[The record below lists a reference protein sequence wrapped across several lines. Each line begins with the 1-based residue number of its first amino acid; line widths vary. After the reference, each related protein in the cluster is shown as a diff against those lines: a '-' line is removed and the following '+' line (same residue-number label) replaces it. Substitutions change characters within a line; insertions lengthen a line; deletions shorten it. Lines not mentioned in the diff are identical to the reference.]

1 MKPLLLQWGWHHYS
15 PSHLG
20 HSLLLHF
27 PRNQSSRGDTHQQG
41 WLAKLRVLQ
50 EQQWQLPWKGE
61 SFPVI
66 HQPL

>member
-15 PSHLG
+15 PCHLG

-66 HQPL
+66 RQPL